1 MRPRLS
7 FLRWNAVP
15 ETRKA
20 ALANCIVRILV
31 APLSI
36 AIELAHLHERII
48 EDEPELGIFT
58 GDCSSTQSS
67 SELLRDQG
75 EHRASLGPILSCWTK
90 RSPCRGLRSN
100 RGYPFQKQPSGLCQR
115 TSQTRVTQ
123 NTMVV
128 QKSLPPVLGG
138 FCHSAYTDASVYR
151 CIGACSCLWPS
162 ARFSAIQERHR
173 APSCDLDR

>member
-58 GDCSSTQSS
+58 GDCSST
-67 SELLRDQG
+67 
-75 EHRASLGPILSCWTK
+75 
-90 RSPCRGLRSN
+90 
-100 RGYPFQKQPSGLCQR
+100 
-115 TSQTRVTQ
+115 
-123 NTMVV
+123 
-128 QKSLPPVLGG
+128 
-138 FCHSAYTDASVYR
+138 
-151 CIGACSCLWPS
+151 
-162 ARFSAIQERHR
+162 
-173 APSCDLDR
+173 